1 MQPKD
6 AQASPPADTHPPNT
20 TSSPAHL
27 SPDLEP
33 VWTYHGYK
41 LDHGDFTSAMVHLYR
56 AEITRANS
64 WRNRLDVTTNW
75 ALIATSA
82 AFTFAFTSA
91 EAHHSVIL
99 LTILLVTVLM
109 FIEARRYRY
118 YELWA
123 YRVRLMETNFFAP
136 LLVSPFR
143 PAGDWGKNLAQS
155 LNQPEFS
162 VTLLQAVG
170 QRLRRNY
177 IWIYLVL
184 EIAWIAKLI
193 LYPQSITVIPDVVS
207 RAHLGFV
214 RGGVVIAAVLFFD
227 LALLML
233 GLWTLRGYKPDEKV
247 R

>member
-6 AQASPPADTHPPNT
+6 AQASQPTETPLPDNPSLPASH
-20 TSSPAHL
+20 

-33 VWTYHGYK
+33 VWTYRGYK
-41 LDHGDFTSAMVHLYR
+41 LDHGDFTAAMVHLYR

-99 LTILLVTVLM
+99 LTTLLVTVLM
-109 FIEARRYRY
+109 LIEARRYRY

-123 YRVRLMETNFFAP
+123 YRVRLMETSFFAP

-143 PAGDWGKNLAQS
+143 PATDWGSNLAQS

-162 VTLLQAVG
+162 ISLLQAVG

-177 IWIYLVL
+177 VWIYLVL
-184 EIAWIAKLI
+184 EIAWVAKLI
-193 LYPQSITVIPDVVS
+193 LYPQSISVIPDIVS

-214 RGGVVIAAVLFFD
+214 RGGVVIGTILLFD
-227 LALLML
+227 LTILLI
-233 GLWTLRGYKPDEKV
+233 GLLTLRGYKPEEKV